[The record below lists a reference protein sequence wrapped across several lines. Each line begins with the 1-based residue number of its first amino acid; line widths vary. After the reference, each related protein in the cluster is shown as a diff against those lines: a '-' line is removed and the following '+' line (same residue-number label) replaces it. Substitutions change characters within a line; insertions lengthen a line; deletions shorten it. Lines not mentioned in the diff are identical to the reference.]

1 MTGMKRL
8 KIFLL
13 CAGGAAAAL
22 VGMDRPPAFAPPVS
36 ENTVVKSLTLENGL
50 RVILLE
56 RHNLPLVNVVAAVDA
71 GSKDETDASSGI
83 THILEHYVLFRG
95 TEMRS
100 GSQVAKEIRRHGAYF
115 NAQTG
120 QDLSVFEISL
130 PAEHADF
137 ALANQK
143 DILFHLKLTPAELDA
158 EKEVVLE
165 EIRLIEDDP
174 FRFGTSLV
182 FQNLFP
188 GHPYQRP
195 IYGRAEAIKAL
206 TVDDVDRFY
215 RARFVPSAMA
225 LAVVGDFMIAD
236 MEAKIRA
243 AFGPVPRVDPIPVP
257 LPKPVPL
264 AKTVEIELERDVGEG
279 YLIIGA
285 AGPDYSDPDQYASDV
300 LAQALGQGLNPM
312 LNIALRGG
320 RRDLIHTVQMSYTA
334 LKRAGAFIVYLTLD
348 PKNLG
353 AARKEAVSF
362 LRQVRGASFSKEEF
376 FGEERRYAYEH
387 LESARN
393 ELRLDVQ
400 QTWES
405 GLGLAYS
412 LAMHVLINETSGG
425 IDYLERIARVKPPD
439 LRKIGSKYLSHSEF
453 VIVTVRPKKK

>member
-1 MTGMKRL
+1 MGMIGMKRL
-8 KIFLL
+8 VIFLFG
-13 CAGGAAAAL
+13 AGCAAAAL
-22 VGMDRPPAFAPPVS
+22 AGRNPSAAGAPSISESPA
-36 ENTVVKSLTLENGL
+36 VKSLTLENGL

-100 GSQVAKEIRRHGAYF
+100 GSQVAREIRRHGAYF

-137 ALANQK
+137 ALANQR

-215 RARFVPSAMA
+215 RVRFVPSAMA
-225 LAVVGDFMIAD
+225 LAVVGDFTLTD
-236 MEAKIRA
+236 MEAKVRA
-243 AFGPVPRVDPIPVP
+243 AFGPVPRVDPIPAP
-257 LPKPVPL
+257 LPKPAPL
-264 AKTVEIELERDVGEG
+264 DRTVEIELERDVAEG

-285 AGPDYSDPDQYASDV
+285 P
-300 LAQALGQGLNPM
+300 
-312 LNIALRGG
+312 G
-320 RRDLIHTVQMSYTA
+320 RITA
-334 LKRAGAFIVYLTLD
+334 IPTNT
-348 PKNLG
+348 PP
-353 AARKEAVSF
+353 
-362 LRQVRGASFSKEEF
+362 
-376 FGEERRYAYEH
+376 
-387 LESARN
+387 
-393 ELRLDVQ
+393 
-400 QTWES
+400 
-405 GLGLAYS
+405 
-412 LAMHVLINETSGG
+412 TS
-425 IDYLERIARVKPPD
+425 
-439 LRKIGSKYLSHSEF
+439 
-453 VIVTVRPKKK
+453 

>member
-1 MTGMKRL
+1 MTGMKRF
-8 KIFLL
+8 KIYLL
-13 CAGGAAAAL
+13 GAFWAVASLWTAAEYA
-22 VGMDRPPAFAPPVS
+22 RPASETPA
-36 ENTVVKSLTLENGL
+36 VKSLTLENGL

-71 GSKDETDASSGI
+71 GAKNETDASSGI
-83 THILEHYVLFRG
+83 SHVLEHYVLFRG

-100 GSQVAKEIRRHGAYF
+100 GGDVAREVRRHGAYF

-158 EKEVVLE
+158 EKEVILE

-174 FRFGTSLV
+174 FRCGASLV

-188 GHPYQRP
+188 GHPYRMP
-195 IYGRAEAIKAL
+195 VYGRAEAIKAL

-215 RARFVPSAMA
+215 RARYVPSAMA
-225 LAVVGDFMIAD
+225 LAVVGDFAIAD
-236 MEAKIRA
+236 MEAKVRA
-243 AFGPVPRVDPIPVP
+243 VFGPVPRVEPIPSPLTRPSP
-257 LPKPVPL
+257 LPK
-264 AKTVEIELERDVGEG
+264 TIEIDLERDVEEG

-285 AGPDYSDPDQYASDV
+285 AGPDYNDADQFAADV
-300 LAQALGQGLNPM
+300 LTQALGQGLNPM

-320 RRDLIHTVQMSYTA
+320 RRDLIHTVQMSFTS

-348 PKNLG
+348 PNNL
-353 AARKEAVSF
+353 AAAKKETVSF

-376 FGEERRYAYEH
+376 FGEQRRYAYEH

-393 ELRLDVQ
+393 ELRMDVQ
-400 QTWES
+400 RAWES
-405 GLGLAYS
+405 GLGLGYS
-412 LAMHVLINETSGG
+412 LAMHALLNESAGG
-425 IDYLERIARVKPPD
+425 IDYLERIARVQPPD
-439 LRKIGSKYLSHSEF
+439 LRKIGSKYLSRSEY
-453 VIVTVRPKKK
+453 VIVSVRPKKK